1 MVKSYI
7 EVVRF
12 SHVPVEHG
20 GGRRRMHGLVGSGD
34 VVVAERQARAVRA
47 VVLVMVSS
55 TVPTAVT
62 QGSRPLTQGSP
73 VVLWRGVGRGRERL
87 VLSFDARVRRRRLGG
102 AGALLWVIIVVPLV
116 PLVSVKLGSVHSF
129 DVLPERRRVGV
140 PLGATG
146 GFASVG
152 FLWNKS
158 SKINCTCSS
167 VFKFI

>member
-1 MVKSYI
+1 
-7 EVVRF
+7 
-12 SHVPVEHG
+12 
-20 GGRRRMHGLVGSGD
+20 MHGLVGGGD
-34 VVVAERQARAVRA
+34 VVVAERQARAVGA

-55 TVPTAVT
+55 TVTAAVT

-73 VVLWRGVGRGRERL
+73 VVLWRSVGRGRERL

-102 AGALLWVIIVVPLV
+102 AGALLWVIVVVALV
-116 PLVSVKLGSVHSF
+116 PLVGVKLGSVHSF